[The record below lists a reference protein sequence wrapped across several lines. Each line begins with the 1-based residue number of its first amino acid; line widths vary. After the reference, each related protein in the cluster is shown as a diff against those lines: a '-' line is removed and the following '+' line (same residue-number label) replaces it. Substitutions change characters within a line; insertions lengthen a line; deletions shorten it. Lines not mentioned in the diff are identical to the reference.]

1 MHAKS
6 LQLCLTLCNP
16 MDCSPPGSSV
26 LGILQTRILEWV
38 AMPSSRGSS
47 QPRDLTC
54 VSYVSCISRRVLY
67 HQHHLGS
74 PIFKYSLKV
83 LAQFV
88 IKQVDT
94 CRKYTELF
102 SFTNHSS
109 FPSLSPQMFILFL
122 CLALHLQILQEL
134 HSSLGIVCKYL
145 ECCETFK
152 VKGQRYISREKLHNT
167 RCIVKNLRWWHS
179 VCST

>member
-1 MHAKS
+1 MTTCIEGQEFYCLNNILVLIYLTRMCAKS
-6 LQLCLTLCNP
+6 LQLCPTLCNP
-16 MDCSPPGSSV
+16 MDCIPPGSSV
-26 LGILQTRILEWV
+26 LGILQTRILEQV

-47 QPRDLTC
+47 QPRGRTC
-54 VSYVSCISRRVLY
+54 IYVSFLSRWILY

-74 PIFKYSLKV
+74 CIFNILQFKYSLKV

-88 IKQVDT
+88 IKLVDT

-122 CLALHLQILQEL
+122 CLPTICRYSRNCILLWEQGVNIL
-134 HSSLGIVCKYL
+134 NV
-145 ECCETFK
+145 
-152 VKGQRYISREKLHNT
+152 VKLSR
-167 RCIVKNLRWWHS
+167 
-179 VCST
+179 